1 MSDWPDAMAVRP
13 IITWPGTLTPGYRRE
28 RGNFSASW
36 RSTLDLLGRELR
48 EVHAT
53 AKVLQVAIPEDQFRL
68 DGYPRATARQVHP
81 GVIVSFTSRDAGHLS
96 FPCDRFEHW
105 QTNVRAIALAMEA
118 LRKVDR
124 YGITRNAE
132 QYQGWKAI
140 GSSSGPQAM
149 TVDEAWSILGSFG
162 DRPIEEQ
169 RRNSDS
175 SLPVALRKA
184 RGFAH
189 PDRHGGDR
197 HLWDQVEQ
205 AAVVL
210 GVTS

>member
-1 MSDWPDAMAVRP
+1 MSYWPEGISVRP
-13 IITWPGTLTPGYRRE
+13 IVTWPGALTPGWKRE

-36 RSTLDLLGRELR
+36 SATLQLLARELR
-48 EVHAT
+48 EVGAT
-53 AKVLQVAIPEDQFRL
+53 AKVLQVAIPENQFRI
-68 DGYPRATARQVHP
+68 DGYPRATARQEHP
-81 GVIVSFTSRDAGHLS
+81 GVILSFTSRTAGPLS

-140 GSSSGPQAM
+140 GTGRALGAGMS
-149 TVDEAWSILGSFG
+149 EAEALDVLGAAAEIVRG
-162 DRPIEEQ
+162 TQDITTADLV
-169 RRNSDS
+169 RR
-175 SLPVALRKA
+175 A
-184 RGFAH
+184 RGKAH
-189 PDRHGGDR
+189 PDRNGGSREAWDR
-197 HLWDQVEQ
+197 VE
-205 AAVVL
+205 AAALVL

>member
-1 MSDWPDAMAVRP
+1 MSYWPDGMAVRP

-28 RGNFSASW
+28 RGYFSASW

-48 EVHAT
+48 EMHAT

-140 GSSSGPQAM
+140 GSGTALGGGM
-149 TVDEAWSILGSFG
+149 TEADALAVITAAADLRA
-162 DRPIEEQ
+162 DQ
-169 RRNSDS
+169 RAT
-175 SLPVALRKA
+175 LPELIRAAKGR
-184 RGFAH
+184 AH
-189 PDRHGGDR
+189 PDRNDGSRDAWDR
-197 HLWDQVEQ
+197 VEQ
-205 AAVVL
+205 AALVL